1 MVTKLKAAQLG
12 TAAGVTVV
20 IMNTQRIESIETALA
35 AGEAAALA
43 EQAAAAAAAAL
54 GATGAAATATAAAAS
69 SSSSSSEAGAA
80 AGTAAASSASSA
92 SLPMASRPLS
102 FSEAG
107 IGTTFLPSAR
117 PVTGRKRW
125 ILSLNPEGAIVL
137 DRGAVAAVV
146 EARKSLFPAGVS
158 AVQGDFD
165 AQSSVQILSEEG
177 QEVARALI
185 NYGSDECRK
194 LRGRRSGDIADA
206 LGYLGAEALCD
217 RDNIVVLGTA
227 GEKREGGGGA
237 GGAGGGGTMKGNA

>member
-43 EQAAAAAAAAL
+43 EQAAAAL

-69 SSSSSSEAGAA
+69 SSSEADAA
-80 AGTAAASSASSA
+80 AGTAAASSA

-227 GEKREGGGGA
+227 GEKREGEGGA
-237 GGAGGGGTMKGNA
+237 GGVGGGGTTKGNA